1 MFTKSQRFIQ
11 LHIPNCPVYHTTQ
24 ACSCMSA
31 EKLKSKTYSKMQVS
45 KLFQPSIQSMMMYWF
60 IDSDNEKIVKLA

>member
-1 MFTKSQRFIQ
+1 
-11 LHIPNCPVYHTTQ
+11 
-24 ACSCMSA
+24 MSA